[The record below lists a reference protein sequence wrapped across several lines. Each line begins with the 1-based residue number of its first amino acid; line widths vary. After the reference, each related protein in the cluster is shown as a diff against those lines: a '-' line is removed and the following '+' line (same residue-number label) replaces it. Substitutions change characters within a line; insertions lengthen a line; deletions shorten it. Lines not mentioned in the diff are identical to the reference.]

1 MRTEISVNQA
11 SLEAAFRTSFKTVF
25 DFVIVYDSQPIPVL
39 RAYDTQAK
47 GRKDIAIY
55 FHVEAPTAI
64 SQPYQQQGT
73 NGYEEWQQFSAQIRV
88 TAVSDETTGIDT
100 LTLATQAQMA
110 ATSMGFN
117 EVMRVKGVGVQQS
130 KQITTLYQKNDQDDF
145 YPECSF
151 VLTVTFYQKLATLT
165 KTIKGA
171 DLNSF
176 PL

>member
-1 MRTEISVNQA
+1 MRAKISVNQA
-11 SLEAAFRTSFKTVF
+11 TLEAAFRTSFKSVF
-25 DFVIVYDSQPIPVL
+25 DFVIVYDGQPIPVL

-55 FHVEAPTAI
+55 FHIEAPTAI

-73 NGYEEWQQFSAQIRV
+73 NGYEEWQQFGAQIRV
-88 TAVSDETTGIDT
+88 TAVSDDETGIDA

-110 ATSMGFN
+110 ATSMSFN
-117 EVMRVKGVGVQQS
+117 DAMRAKGVGVQQS
-130 KQITTLYQKNDQDDF
+130 KQIATIYQKNDKDDF

-151 VLTVTFYQKLATLT
+151 VLMVTFYQKLATLT
-165 KTIKGA
+165 KAIKGA
-171 DLNSF
+171 DLNSY